1 MEQIE
6 EHVQSTEQSTVVT
19 RFYSHVEQFS
29 KMNMLMALILTL
41 NMWSVSDSKYV
52 W

>member
-1 MEQIE
+1 MEDIDRVEPAMQGGE
-6 EHVQSTEQSTVVT
+6 VA
-19 RFYSHVEQFS
+19 RFYDHVEQFS
-29 KMNMLMALILTL
+29 KMNMLLALILTL